1 MQVTI
6 SKVKLYYN
14 KLEIGHG
21 CEKAMQFHGN
31 KVILGNKSKYI
42 AERQLFLFQLVLV
55 PTFFYE
61 CYI

>member
-1 MQVTI
+1 MD
-6 SKVKLYYN
+6 VK
-14 KLEIGHG
+14 
-21 CEKAMQFHGN
+21 KAMQFHGN